1 MFARA
6 VRMQLKSESAAEF
19 TRWIED
25 EVIPVLRKQEGF
37 MDEIAFVRPSRREA
51 IRITLWE
58 SKENAEAYHRGAHA
72 ELLKTLGNVVE
83 GTPRARSFEVS
94 NSTWHKI
101 ASS

>member
-1 MFARA
+1 
-6 VRMQLKSESAAEF
+6 MQLKSESADEF

-37 MDEIAFVRPSRREA
+37 LDEIAFVRPGRREA
-51 IRITLWE
+51 IRFTLWE
-58 SKENAEAYHRGAHA
+58 SKENAEAYHNGAYP
-72 ELLKTLGNVVE
+72 ELLKTSAKVIE